1 MFFYSLYITLENSP
15 VYAELLRGHYFTTAE
30 HPGSRY
36 RIRRAISLCHRPTS
50 HQHRHQPEVD
60 QSNLASLGS
69 RTDSGR
75 TNNGG
80 LSNVRP
86 QNFDST
92 ILVDDVSSGC
102 YSCCVFERGSTRYRN
117 TELCCSV
124 QVYRSRSA
132 RLLEHIHCSTQSIL
146 RLFSGHYAELSR
158 LFISY
163 ELRFRDCYYFQI
175 VGLGLILGKDLV

>member
-1 MFFYSLYITLENSP
+1 
-15 VYAELLRGHYFTTAE
+15 
-30 HPGSRY
+30 
-36 RIRRAISLCHRPTS
+36 
-50 HQHRHQPEVD
+50 
-60 QSNLASLGS
+60 LGS

-117 TELCCSV
+117 TELCCRLVVFKCTDRDLQGPWSTYIV
-124 QVYRSRSA
+124 QLSPFWGFSA
-132 RLLEHIHCSTQSIL
+132 VIMLSCLGC
-146 RLFSGHYAELSR
+146 LSR
-158 LFISY
+158 TSY
-163 ELRFRDCYYFQI
+163 DLGI
-175 VGLGLILGKDLV
+175 VIIFK